1 MFSCFPV
8 VDWAR
13 HIWNALLCPLLFVGM
28 ERSIKYYWQ
37 VKRRA
42 QDKEHSPAAQESK
55 AQESATSGAL
65 GGGQVV
71 VVGVPALQPATIV
84 DCLLLQPQLRIQKL
98 MCTVP
103 TALPQRDRGEGSP
116 QLSLPTLDHFC
127 PPYLIVRMSFIS
139 ISIPIY
145 IYVYIYICIYFCIH
159 ICIYTLAIDIMEN
172 KKKEQNPSEVLWGL
186 HQERCYLLGKSF
198 KLWNLLPTSSFL
210 ELKQHMFL

>member
-28 ERSIKYYWQ
+28 ERSIKCYWQ

-127 PPYLIVRMSFIS
+127 PPLPHCQNV
-139 ISIPIY
+139 IY
-145 IYVYIYICIYFCIH
+145 IHIH
-159 ICIYTLAIDIMEN
+159 THLYLCLYLHLYLFLYPYLYLYSGYRYN
-172 KKKEQNPSEVLWGL
+172 GKQKE
-186 HQERCYLLGKSF
+186 RAKSIRSAMRVTPR
-198 KLWNLLPTSSFL
+198 KMLPFR
-210 ELKQHMFL
+210 QVI